1 MRIFLKEILFPK
13 FCLICKKEGS
23 FLCEDCLSLIDIHS
37 FAYCPICQKRVLDF
51 RTCKECKRK
60 TNLSGLLFATY
71 YEKNEIL
78 KKLIDYFK
86 YPPFVRDISKDLS
99 KIIISYLS
107 LIEFNFP
114 ENSFFI
120 PVPLSKKRER
130 WRGFNQAKEIAK
142 ELSKFYNIALIDN
155 LVLKIKETS
164 PQVEL
169 SQKERETNLKGAFK
183 LNENFSGNLKGK
195 TIFIVDDIST
205 TRTTLEEVAF
215 EIKKLK
221 PKEIFGLVIARG

>member
-1 MRIFLKEILFPK
+1 MKNFLIEILFPK

-23 FLCEDCLSLIDIHS
+23 FLCKDCFSLIEIHS
-37 FAYCPICQKRVLDF
+37 FAFCPVCQKRVLDF

-60 TNLSGLLFATY
+60 TNLSGLLFSTY
-71 YEKNEIL
+71 YEKNKIL

-86 YPPFVRDISKDLS
+86 YPPFVKDISKELS

-114 ENSFFI
+114 KNSLFV
-120 PVPLSKKRER
+120 PVPLSRKRKK
-130 WRGFNQAKEIAK
+130 WRGFNQAEEITK
-142 ELSKFYNIALIDN
+142 ELSKFYNIPLRNDLI
-155 LVLKIKETS
+155 LKIKETL

-169 SQKERETNLKGAFK
+169 SSKERKENIKGAFK
-183 LNENFSGNLKGK
+183 LNENFSNEIKNK

-205 TRTTLEEVAF
+205 TGATLEEIAL
-215 EIKKLK
+215 EIKKGK
-221 PKEIFGLVIARG
+221 PKEIFGLVVARG